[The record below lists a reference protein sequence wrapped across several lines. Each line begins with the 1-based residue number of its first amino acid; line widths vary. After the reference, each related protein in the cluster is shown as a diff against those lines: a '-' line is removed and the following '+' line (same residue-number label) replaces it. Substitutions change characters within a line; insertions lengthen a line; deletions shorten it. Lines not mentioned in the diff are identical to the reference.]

1 MGLMNK
7 IGIISSLPIIP
18 GDEITLIFII
28 SDNSKNYN
36 KSYVPAFL
44 PLFGIYDGVS
54 ITNVKKT
61 RVVSFIENFFECSI
75 EVILDDISQR
85 TIYSNKNTINKNVEV
100 YRSLSYCI
108 ELTSVYKKM
117 SSFKITES
125 VSPFSNSFDEIEC
138 LADLYIKQNKLQKDK
153 STYSF
158 TNLIGKNYIDGTL
171 YYNSNRIPTDLLLNV
186 GEKEISDFIRFY
198 RLLEKRIGL
207 KLKENDDI
215 DIIDFRINYEM
226 SKIYKDII
234 KSKLNKENIYQDI
247 IKSDDREEKL
257 NDIL

>member
-1 MGLMNK
+1 MGLTNK
-7 IGIISSLPIIP
+7 IGIVSSLPIIP
-18 GDEITLIFII
+18 GDDITLIFII

-75 EVILDDISQR
+75 EVILNDNH
-85 TIYSNKNTINKNVEV
+85 TIYGDKKIINKNIEI

-117 SSFKITES
+117 SSFKITVS
-125 VSPFSNSFDEIEC
+125 GSPFLNSFDEKEC

-153 STYSF
+153 SPYSF
-158 TNLIGKNYIDGTL
+158 VNLIGKNYIDGTL
-171 YYNSNRIPTDLLLNV
+171 YNNSNRIPTDLLLNV
-186 GEKEISDFIRFY
+186 GEKEISDFLRFY
-198 RLLEKRIGL
+198 RLLERRIGL

-226 SKIYKDII
+226 NKTYKDII
-234 KSKLNKENIYQDI
+234 KSKLNKENTYQDI